1 MYPSASVLASSARCT
16 HDCRVGAHPGAAIG
30 RADYSSR
37 VLRTI
42 ASSRAWAFGRL
53 AALLWPLLWAGSA
66 VPAEPTSAPRE
77 LGAQEVRQ
85 VLGFGPWPPPARRDA
100 GNRVSGDAKAI
111 ELGRQLFRD
120 PRMSPVGYIACVTCH
135 QPDRAFTDIKAR
147 AHGIADL
154 PRNTPALA
162 NLRLQRW
169 YGWGGAS
176 DSLWMASIKPILD
189 AREFDGNT
197 ALVSRLFV
205 RDPELAACYRATF
218 GASPLRQP
226 QQTVVVNV
234 GKALAAYVETLVSGR
249 TPFDDFRDALARG
262 DAAAAAHYPAAALRG
277 LRVFIGRGGC
287 TACHSGPNFS
297 DGDFHPGAPAHDD
310 GGRFDDAHYLKS
322 SRFNLLGPHN
332 DDASRANA
340 MATRRLALHDGLRG
354 RFRTPTLRNVA
365 VTAPYFHDGQVDRLV
380 DAVQHGSFG
389 ADDAQPLLMGEIDDL
404 VAFLATLT
412 DAHGARRPWNP
423 AGLTRCP

>member
-1 MYPSASVLASSARCT
+1 MI
-16 HDCRVGAHPGAAIG
+16 VGLGECLRAAID

-42 ASSRAWAFGRL
+42 ASPRARVSGRL
-53 AALLWPLLWAGSA
+53 AALSCALLWGCASA
-66 VPAEPTSAPRE
+66 RAEPASAPRE

-85 VLGFGPWPPPARRDA
+85 VLGFGPWPPPARRDP
-100 GNRVSGDAKAI
+100 GNRVSGDARAV

-147 AHGIADL
+147 AHGLADL

-176 DSLWMASIKPILD
+176 DSVWMASIKPILD
-189 AREFDGNT
+189 ARELDSNA
-197 ALVSRLFV
+197 ALVARLFV
-205 RDPELAACYRATF
+205 RDPDLAACYRAVF

-234 GKALAAYVETLVSGR
+234 GKALAAYVETLATGR

-262 DAAAAAHYPAAALRG
+262 DAAAAGHYPAAALRG

-287 TACHSGPNFS
+287 AACHGGPNFS
-297 DGDFHPGAPAHDD
+297 DGDFHSGAPARDD
-310 GGRFDDAHYLKS
+310 GGRLDDARYLKA
-322 SRFNLLGPHN
+322 SRFNLLGAYN
-332 DDASRANA
+332 DDASRANTA
-340 MATRRLALHDGLRG
+340 ATRQLALHDGLRG
-354 RFRTPTLRNVA
+354 RFRTPSLRNVA
-365 VTAPYFHDGQVDRLV
+365 VTAPYLHDGQVDRLG
-380 DAVQHGSFG
+380 DAVQHASLGA